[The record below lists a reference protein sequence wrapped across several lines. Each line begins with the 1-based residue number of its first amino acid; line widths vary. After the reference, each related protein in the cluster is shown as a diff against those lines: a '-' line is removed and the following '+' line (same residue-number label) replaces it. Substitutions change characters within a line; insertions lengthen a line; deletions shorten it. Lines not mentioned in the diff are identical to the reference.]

1 MDVKNQKSFMISR
14 NKLEKFSLYIYAF
27 FINFQELKIL
37 NLDFISIPKISALLY
52 FIIFL
57 PNLKIV
63 NVKSCKRFLMPIYL
77 FFIILTT
84 INLINLNNSGLN
96 FIDFTMLQNIILF
109 TFLIFHGQK
118 DLYAI
123 KKAVL
128 FLCFGTFLLAI
139 FGYFQIGTSIDEYS
153 LNEVIGTRVT
163 LFGDNSNIIG
173 IRMSISIIILV
184 SFFYHNLFFKNKL
197 KYLFLIPLPLMIFSI
212 AEGGSRLAFVSFF
225 ISILVFFYLQKSR
238 NLYGKIVMFLIFVSC
253 LVLLYNFFITYEF
266 LVYRLLGTLFLGE
279 YSGRDESLILL
290 LEIINSNTLF
300 GIGQTGYETYTIG
313 SPHNVIIEV
322 LIYTGLFGLIFYLN
336 FLIKIFK
343 GAINV
348 FKSQGNITLI
358 LLLIPI
364 SGLILTGQILDSK
377 LIWFIFAFS
386 ISIISYEN
394 DLNISIEKNKD

>member
-14 NKLEKFSLYIYAF
+14 NKLENFSLYIYAF

>member
-14 NKLEKFSLYIYAF
+14 NKLENFFLYTYAF

-52 FIIFL
+52 IIIFL

-84 INLINLNNSGLN
+84 INLINLNNSSLN

>member
-1 MDVKNQKSFMISR
+1 MISR
-14 NKLEKFSLYIYAF
+14 NKLENFSLYLYAF

-52 FIIFL
+52 IIIFL
-57 PNLKIV
+57 PNLIKV
-63 NVKSCKRFLMPIYL
+63 NVKSIKRFIIPIYL

-128 FLCFGTFLLAI
+128 LLCFGTFLLAV

-153 LNEVIGTRVT
+153 LGEVIGTRVT

-184 SFFYHNLFFKNKL
+184 SFFYHNFFFKNKL
-197 KYLFLIPLPLMIFSI
+197 KYLFLIPLPLMVFTI
-212 AEGGSRLAFVSFF
+212 AEGGSRTAFLSLF
-225 ISILVFFYLQKSR
+225 ISIFAFFFLQKSR
-238 NLYGKIVMFLIFVSC
+238 NMYQKIIMFLIFVSC
-253 LVLLYNFFITYEF
+253 LVLLYNFFIAYQF
-266 LVYRLLGTLFLGE
+266 LIFRLLGTLFLGE
-279 YSGRDESLILL
+279 FSGRDESLTLL
-290 LEIINSNTLF
+290 LEIINNNTLF
-300 GIGQTGYETYTIG
+300 GIGQTGYETYNIG
-313 SPHNVIIEV
+313 SPHNVIIEILV
-322 LIYTGLFGLIFYLN
+322 YTGLFGLIFYLS

-343 GAINV
+343 GAINL
-348 FKSQGNITLI
+348 FKRQGNITLI

-377 LIWFIFAFS
+377 LIWFIFAYFVTV
-386 ISIISYEN
+386 ISSKNY
-394 DLNISIEKNKD
+394 LNISIEKKNKN